1 MNSSSDRPR
10 VAGMSSSWFHPS
22 QYEILIVDDNLENI
36 RLLNSLLGNQGY
48 GTRKVR
54 SGKMALTAIATQR
67 PDLVLLD
74 INMPEMDGYEVCR
87 RLRSQTE
94 TMDLAVIFLSALN
107 SPQDKVK
114 AFQVGGDDYV
124 SKPFQVEEV
133 LIRVEKQLKLKV
145 AEEQIQQQNQ
155 ELEKT
160 LQHLKD
166 TQFQLIQR
174 EKSLGIHQLAA
185 GMAHEINNPLG
196 FISGNLAILRDH
208 VQQLIQ
214 VVDYCSQDNFQVPLA
229 LRQLLEEIDA
239 DFIQSDLQS
248 ITDSMQRGI
257 ERISSIMTALKI
269 FARLNEADIKSVD
282 LVQALHSTLL
292 LINQRLHHNRTG
304 QIIQVVQQYSS
315 LPRVTCYAGQVNQV
329 FLAILNN
336 GIEAIER
343 RWTTGEGVGAIAPT
357 LTLSGSYHADTD
369 RICFNFRDNG
379 IGIDPGNQH
388 QVFNAFFTTKPIGE
402 GVGLSLSQC
411 YRIIVDGH
419 GGNLSF
425 QSQPYV
431 GTTFTLQLPTTLSAG
446 AKPTGDTSGI

>member
-1 MNSSSDRPR
+1 
-10 VAGMSSSWFHPS
+10 MSSSWFNPA

-36 RLLNSLLGNQGY
+36 RLLTNLLRDQGY
-48 GTRKVR
+48 ITRKVR

-74 INMPEMDGYEVCR
+74 INMPGMDGYEVCR
-87 RLRSQTE
+87 RLRNAAE
-94 TMDLAVIFLSALN
+94 TVDLAIIFLSALN
-107 SPQDKVK
+107 SPQDKVQ
-114 AFQVGGDDYV
+114 AFQVGGDDYI
-124 SKPFQVEEV
+124 SKPFQIEEV

-145 AEEQIQQQNQ
+145 AEDQINQKNQ
-155 ELEKT
+155 ELQST

-196 FISGNLAILRDH
+196 FISGNLDLMRDH

-214 VVDYCSQDNFQVPLA
+214 VLEDCYQANPDLPPHLLQRLEDVD
-229 LRQLLEEIDA
+229 LE
-239 DFIQSDLQS
+239 FIQNDLEH
-248 ITDSMQRGI
+248 ITASMRRGI

-269 FARLNEADIKSVD
+269 FARLNEAEIKSVD
-282 LVQALHSTLL
+282 LVKALDSTLL
-292 LINQRLHHNRTG
+292 LINQRLYHNRTG
-304 QIIQVVQQYSS
+304 QVIQVVQQYSS
-315 LPRVTCYAGQVNQV
+315 LPLVTCYAGQVNHV

-343 RWTTGEGVGAIAPT
+343 RWIAEKVAGEIAPT
-357 LTLSGSYHADTD
+357 LTLHGSYDANLD
-369 RICFNFRDNG
+369 RVRFDFQDNG
-379 IGIDPGNQH
+379 IGIDPADQNK
-388 QVFNAFFTTKPIGE
+388 VFNAFFTTKPVGE

-419 GGNLSF
+419 GGSLLFRSE
-425 QSQPYV
+425 SHV
-431 GTTFTLQLPTTLSAG
+431 GTTFTLQLPTTLKTSSD
-446 AKPTGDTSGI
+446 PTQTAAPLP